1 LADVPAARE
10 ALGSDF
16 DVGSI
21 SGLVA
26 PAATPRSI
34 LDKLEHAMQTVAQS
48 EGMAQLHAQGSQP
61 MPTGSQVF
69 LERMR
74 QEQQKWRLV
83 FSAEPGK

>member
-1 LADVPAARE
+1 
-10 ALGSDF
+10 
-16 DVGSI
+16 
-21 SGLVA
+21 
-26 PAATPRSI
+26 
-34 LDKLEHAMQTVAQS
+34 MQTVAQS